1 MLNKVV
7 SDGTKSR
14 IGFLPALLIFMA
26 LSLNPACAHAAEDVY
41 GMLKIKLMQD
51 GFSRQ
56 QVAGAFRHAP
66 APMFK
71 LVSQTMKIRE
81 GEANY
86 DHFLAPSEIAA
97 AREFIADHRNCF
109 RKAQAAY
116 GVEPEIIAAIL
127 LVETHFGSYT
137 GKTPTL
143 AVFSTFAIMDLKANR
158 DKVWKLLSPQDRGKW
173 ARDAFDMK
181 LIDRSG
187 WAYRELSALL
197 ELKNTHGLEPESL
210 KGSVMGAIGWPQFLP
225 SSLLKF
231 GADGNG
237 DGRIDLYN
245 AEDAIFSTAN
255 YFRGH
260 GWCEARFPSDKEAVV
275 WDYNHSRAYV
285 RTVLGIAERVR
296 GESR

>member
-1 MLNKVV
+1 MLINYNERSVNRKAKSQGKTLNQAAKGVFGMLNKVV
-7 SDGTKSR
+7 SVGMGSR
-14 IGFLPALLIFMA
+14 IGFLPAILIFMA
-26 LSLNPACAHAAEDVY
+26 LSFNPACAHAAEDVY

-56 QVAGAFRHAP
+56 QVAGAFRHVP
-66 APMFK
+66 PPMFK
-71 LVSQTMKIRE
+71 LVAQTMKIRE
-81 GEANY
+81 GQVNY
-86 DHFLAPSEIAA
+86 DHFLAPSEIDA
-97 AREFIADHRNCF
+97 ARQFIAEHRNCF

-143 AVFSTFAIMDLKANR
+143 AVFSTFAIMNLKANR

-173 ARDAFDMK
+173 DRNAFDMK

-197 ELKNTHGLEPESL
+197 ELKNTHGLEPGSL

-225 SSLLKF
+225 EQPLK
-231 GADGNG
+231 
-237 DGRIDLYN
+237 
-245 AEDAIFSTAN
+245 
-255 YFRGH
+255 
-260 GWCEARFPSDKEAVV
+260 V
-275 WDYNHSRAYV
+275 WRL
-285 RTVLGIAERVR
+285 R
-296 GESR
+296 